1 MHELAPAL
9 YRRVLPVHDRRSHS
23 VVSDYAMLQSN
34 ERSELALLSAVLAG
48 DPNAADRFLDAVS
61 ASVWSVVVRLEGDGP
76 HAEAAFLHV
85 VAGLKADGYARLK
98 AFDRRGRL
106 ATYLAIVARD
116 LLAERLVRA
125 LVVDPRNV
133 WTKFE
138 RFFGADL
145 RRRVAHRFPRDAGA
159 RDDAYQEI
167 CLRLIENDYRRVRA
181 YDGHGSFV
189 GYILTVVERILIDLV
204 RREAPRRRLPAAVAR
219 LSRLDQDVYM
229 AIVWENHPT
238 DAGLLA
244 MKMRGRF
251 ERDPDAAE
259 LRASVERLTGLV
271 RLDPG
276 LPSNPGDAVSLES
289 AAEDGEV
296 LAMADS
302 TATPEEQL
310 LLAEEERSRTAL
322 LASVRAA
329 AAELPAD
336 ERLYLQIAFSAT
348 DPLPAR
354 EIARLMQRPVEDIY
368 RLKQRAQRWLADI
381 ASQFGKKSDPSV

>member
-1 MHELAPAL
+1 
-9 YRRVLPVHDRRSHS
+9 
-23 VVSDYAMLQSN
+23 MLQSN

-125 LVVDPRNV
+125 LVVDPRNA

-145 RRRVAHRFPRDAGA
+145 RRRVAQRFPRDASA